1 LAVDVVKTDD
11 DDILELELEV
21 ILVLDLEL
29 VLEVFGQ
36 VLPVQDVGTDV
47 KI

>member
-11 DDILELELEV
+11 DDISELELEV

-36 VLPVQDVGTDV
+36 VLPVQDVGTGV